1 MKYAE
6 FIVDE
11 YLRDEYNI
19 ILNQPKNPDG
29 SRPYIKKLGPFVKM
43 KVKVEVY
50 SIYTRSAE
58 LILSF
63 DKFVNK
69 SIFYMPS
76 HKSPELL
83 SDEIYNKIDKIVNKT
98 MIENGKE
105 EWIREEYRK
114 ERERLNTKIQEVVGK
129 IKEID
134 EKRDK
139 QNYLQD

>member
-43 KVKVEVY
+43 NVKVEVHA
-50 SIYTRSAE
+50 IYTRSAE

-63 DKFVNK
+63 DEFTNK

-98 MIENGKE
+98 MLENGKE
-105 EWIREEYRK
+105 EWIRDEYRK
-114 ERERLNTKIQEVVGK
+114 ERERLNAELQKVVGK

-134 EKRDK
+134 GRNKE
-139 QNYLQD
+139 NYLQD

>member
-1 MKYAE
+1 
-6 FIVDE
+6 
-11 YLRDEYNI
+11 
-19 ILNQPKNPDG
+19 
-29 SRPYIKKLGPFVKM
+29 
-43 KVKVEVY
+43 
-50 SIYTRSAE
+50 
-58 LILSF
+58 
-63 DKFVNK
+63 
-69 SIFYMPS
+69 MPS

-98 MIENGKE
+98 MLENGKE

>member
-29 SRPYIKKLGPFVKM
+29 SKPYIKKLGPFVKM

-63 DKFVNK
+63 DKFTNK

-83 SDEIYNKIDKIVNKT
+83 GDEIYNKIDKIVNKT
-98 MIENGKE
+98 MLENGKE

-129 IKEID
+129 IKE
-134 EKRDK
+134 K
-139 QNYLQD
+139 

>member
-29 SRPYIKKLGPFVKM
+29 SKSYITKLGPFVKVN
-43 KVKVEVY
+43 VKVQVHA
-50 SIYTRSAE
+50 IYTRSAE

-63 DKFVNK
+63 DEFTNK

-98 MIENGKE
+98 MLDNGKE

-114 ERERLNTKIQEVVGK
+114 KRERLNNKIQEVVGK

-139 QNYLQD
+139 QNYLLD